1 MIISIIKS
9 ILKILVIVLPI
20 LISVAYFTLLERKV
34 MAAIQRRRGP
44 STVGVLGL
52 LQPFADGAKLMF
64 KEIFFPI
71 KANKL
76 LFLLAP
82 TLFLGLALTNW
93 AAMPFQTNSVL
104 ADLNLGILYVLAISS
119 LSVYGLILSGW
130 SSNSQYAF
138 LGALRSAAQMISYE
152 ISLALIIL
160 TAVIFAQSLNLTT
173 IIASQTTTWY
183 LLPLF
188 PATLLFSISA
198 LAETSRPPFDLPE
211 AEAELVSGYNLEY
224 ASMGFAF
231 FFIAEYANIIFMA
244 FLTAGLFLGG
254 WLPPINIPPMTWVPP
269 ILWFSMKALI
279 IIFAF
284 VWIRAA
290 FPRYRYDQLM
300 ALTWRV
306 FLPLSVALVLYAFG
320 FSFLY

>member
-1 MIISIIKS
+1 MLKS
-9 ILKILVIVLPI
+9 ILKLVVIIVPL

-44 STVGVLGL
+44 SVTGLLGL
-52 LQPFADGAKLMF
+52 LQPFADGLKLF
-64 KEIFFPI
+64 LKEIIFPI

-76 LFLLAP
+76 LFLTAP
-82 TLFLGLALTNW
+82 VIFLALALLNW
-93 AAMPFQTNSVL
+93 ATVPFKLNAVT
-104 ADLNLGILYVLAISS
+104 ADLNIGILYVLAVSS

-160 TAVIFAQSLNLTT
+160 TAVTLSHSLNLST
-173 IIASQTTTWY
+173 IVLSQTNVWHI
-183 LLPLF
+183 LPLF
-188 PATLLFSISA
+188 PAFIMFFISA

-231 FFIAEYANIIFMA
+231 FFIAEYTNIIFMS
-244 FLTAGLFLGG
+244 FLTSTLFLGG
-254 WLPPINIPPMTWVPP
+254 WLPPFNIA
-269 ILWFSMKALI
+269 ILSIIPSIIWFSLKSLI
-279 IIFAF
+279 IIFSF
-284 VWIRAA
+284 IWIRAA

-300 ALTWRV
+300 SLTWRV
-306 FLPLSVALVLYAFG
+306 FLPLATALVVYTLG
-320 FSFLY
+320 LSLN